1 MINLNKQNQRG
12 KSDEKAKVS
21 EKHNRTVDNS
31 LTRRKKKKVS
41 GEHPRTGKRVY
52 GIRGRARKFEDAK
65 RVSEKSEKYSS
76 TTRYIESSLGI
87 KSYSELAPHLAKGV
101 EKIMASLLHQK
112 PDELIVTPEF
122 VCKLH
127 GGAFGELFPLWA
139 GKYRDRDV
147 TVGKHNPPPYFEIP
161 VLMWQYCEDLEFRLS
176 SIDSN
181 PAVTEMLLET
191 LSFAEGRLLTIHPFL
206 DFNGRITR
214 MLLFAL
220 LYRLDLPPVL
230 LVPGEK
236 NHAEKEEYLKALS
249 EADMMNWQ
257 LLVEIWRKRF
267 SKGKEK

>member
-1 MINLNKQNQRG
+1 MVKLSRQNQRG
-12 KSDEKAKVS
+12 KTDEKAKCS
-21 EKHNRTVDNS
+21 EKHYRTVDNS
-31 LTRRKKKKVS
+31 FTRRKKKKVS
-41 GEHPRTGKRVY
+41 GEHPRTGKRLH
-52 GIRGRARKFEDAK
+52 GIRGRTRKPEDAE
-65 RVSEKSEKYSS
+65 RVSEESEEYTS

-101 EKIMASLLHQK
+101 EKVMASLLHQN
-112 PDELIVTPEF
+112 PDEVIVNSEF
-122 VCKLH
+122 ICKLH
-127 GGAFGELFPLWA
+127 REAFSELFPSWA
-139 GKYRDRDV
+139 GKYRDRNV

-161 VLMWQYCEDLEFRLS
+161 VLMRQYCEDLESRLS
-176 SIDSN
+176 SIGSN
-181 PAVTEMLLET
+181 PAVTEILLET
-191 LSFAEGRLLTIHPFL
+191 LSFAEGRLLSIHPFL

-230 LVPGEK
+230 LVPDEK
-236 NHAEKEEYLKALS
+236 DHTEKEEYLKALS